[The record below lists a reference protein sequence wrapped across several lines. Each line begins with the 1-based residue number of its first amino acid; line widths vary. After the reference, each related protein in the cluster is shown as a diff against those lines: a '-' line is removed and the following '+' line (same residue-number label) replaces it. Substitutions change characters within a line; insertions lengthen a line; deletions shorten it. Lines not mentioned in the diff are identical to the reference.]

1 MFTGLCFKQPQTER
15 RAALQAQCHAQLP
28 NTVLTRTELWRTRV
42 ILYSDTNKSCP
53 CYSRLSPFFSKHN
66 SVTWK
71 SGLHYQMQSQILSIQ
86 RFKKKKKYSHP
97 PLRKEASQNIS
108 EKQIPSWQQSRSHNP
123 KSANTFPQLIV
134 PPQEASPQ
142 PGVQVQKSSTFL
154 HLFYFTQNW
163 HSYFNLA
170 LSFLTHLKHK
180 QCFPRLI

>member
-86 RFKKKKKYSHP
+86 RFKKKKNTLIPLWGKKPVKTFQKNKYLRGSKAGLITRNQLTHFLSLSF
-97 PLRKEASQNIS
+97 PLRKPPPSLACRCRRAAPSCICFIS
-108 EKQIPSWQQSRSHNP
+108 LRIGTVTSTWHFHSWLIS
-123 KSANTFPQLIV
+123 NTNNVFQ
-134 PPQEASPQ
+134 
-142 PGVQVQKSSTFL
+142 G
-154 HLFYFTQNW
+154 
-163 HSYFNLA
+163 
-170 LSFLTHLKHK
+170 
-180 QCFPRLI
+180 